1 MYQLGNEYYEA
12 LPSYIYYP
20 GTTFLVETTP
30 MVLLYS
36 EIIRRLLQNQAK
48 QNDDDEWCNG

>member
-12 LPSYIYYP
+12 LPSYIYYYLFSRDDTN
-20 GTTFLVETTP
+20 GIIR
-30 MVLLYS
+30 LYS

>member
-12 LPSYIYYP
+12 LPSYIYYYLFSRDDTN
-20 GTTFLVETTP
+20 GI
-30 MVLLYS
+30 LLYS